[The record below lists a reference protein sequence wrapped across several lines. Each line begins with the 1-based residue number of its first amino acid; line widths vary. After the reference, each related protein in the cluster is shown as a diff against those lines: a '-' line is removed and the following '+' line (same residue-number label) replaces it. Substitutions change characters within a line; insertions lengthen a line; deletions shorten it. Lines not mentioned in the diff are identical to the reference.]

1 MQSNNKQIGTLPGD
15 HNQPGGPATERT
27 HMKYFVL
34 RKFKYIRGFQHHMPD
49 SELCKNGFD
58 DLVTAEGAKAAL
70 ELLEHRPDMI
80 SFIIVKEVQ

>member
-1 MQSNNKQIGTLPGD
+1 
-15 HNQPGGPATERT
+15 
-27 HMKYFVL
+27 
-34 RKFKYIRGFQHHMPD
+34 MPD

-80 SFIIVKEVQ
+80 SFIIVKQVQ

>member
-1 MQSNNKQIGTLPGD
+1 MNTNMLT
-15 HNQPGGPATERT
+15 GPWIWDTMGVTERT

-34 RKFKYIRGFQHHMPD
+34 RKFKYIRGFQHNMPD

-80 SFIIVKEVQ
+80 SFIIVKQVQ

>member
-15 HNQPGGPATERT
+15 HNQPGGPATERIN
-27 HMKYFVL
+27 MKYFVM
-34 RKFKYIRGFQHHMPD
+34 RKFKYIRGFQHDMPD

-58 DLVTAEGAKAAL
+58 DLTTAEGAKAAL

-80 SFIIVKEVQ
+80 SFIIVQEVM